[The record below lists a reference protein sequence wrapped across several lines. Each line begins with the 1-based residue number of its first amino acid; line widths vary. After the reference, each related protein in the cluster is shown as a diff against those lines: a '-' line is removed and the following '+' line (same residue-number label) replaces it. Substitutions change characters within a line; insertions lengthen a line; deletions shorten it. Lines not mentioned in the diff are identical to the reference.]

1 MSSQAASPPHVHV
14 MSLGGTIAS
23 RADPED
29 QSSGGVQPALPI
41 ADLLGAVPSIGAI
54 STITTEQI
62 AQLGSASLGFAY
74 INQLLSSGR
83 RAAERGATGLVV
95 TQGTDTL
102 EETAFLLS
110 ILNQT
115 SIPYVVTGAMR
126 NPALP
131 GADGPAN
138 LVAAVSVAADRRC
151 SEIGALVV
159 MNDEIHDPLYVRKM
173 HSTNPAAFSSG
184 PQTGPIGRLSEDEF
198 HLFYRPTRVRLEA
211 PESFGSV
218 ALISAAFD
226 DDLRML
232 TCVAELGYDGAVID
246 GLGGGHVPAHAMT
259 YVVALAESMPVVV
272 ASRTGSGRALQRTY
286 GYPGSEIDM
295 QQQGI
300 LMSGPLDARKAR
312 LALGALIGSGA
323 NDIADQWR
331 ELIAKF

>member
-1 MSSQAASPPHVHV
+1 MNSQPASLPHVHV

-23 RADPED
+23 RADPAA
-29 QSSGGVQPALPI
+29 QASGGVRPEIAI
-41 ADLLGAVPSIGAI
+41 ADLLSAVPSIGAI

-62 AQLGSASLGFAY
+62 AQLGSASLGFAH
-74 INQLLSSGR
+74 IAQLLTSGR
-83 RAAERGATGLVV
+83 QAAERGATGLVV
-95 TQGTDTL
+95 TQGTDTI

-110 ILNQT
+110 IL
-115 SIPYVVTGAMR
+115 SDAAIPYVVTGAMR
-126 NPALP
+126 SPTLP

-151 SEIGALVV
+151 NEIGALVV

-173 HSTNPAAFSSG
+173 HSTSPAAFSSG
-184 PQTGPIGRLSEDEF
+184 PQTGPIGQLSEDEF
-198 HLFYRPTRVRLEA
+198 HLFYRPTRVRIEA

-232 TCVAELGYDGAVID
+232 TRVTELGYDGVVID
-246 GLGGGHVPAHAMT
+246 GLGGGHVPAHAMDHVT
-259 YVVALAESMPVVV
+259 ALADVLPVVV

-286 GYPGSEIDM
+286 GYPGSEIDL
-295 QQQGI
+295 QQHGV

-312 LALGALIGSGA
+312 LALSALTGSA
-323 NDIADQWR
+323 AIDIADQWR
-331 ELIAKF
+331 ALISQL